1 MKDIRLAFVAIAVVL
16 LTLTMTG
23 IDGAAVMSIDLG
35 SEWMKVNTDVCVAH
49 VRLIKYFH
57 CVP

>member
-23 IDGAAVMSIDLG
+23 IHGAAVMSIDLG
-35 SEWMKVNTDVCVAH
+35 SEWMKVNTGVCVWHMFSAN
-49 VRLIKYFH
+49 
-57 CVP
+57 